1 MPGARAGESEIEPLN
16 KPTQVK
22 PAEIL
27 RVFLVL
33 GLQSF
38 GGGSSTLILIRQ
50 ACLQRGWMEE
60 DEFVRTWAL
69 VQMAPG
75 INLVKLT
82 VLIGYKLR
90 GWVGLA
96 CAMSGLLLPSALV
109 TVLMTAGYS
118 AVRDQPLVQ
127 AALKGLLP
135 ATIGLSLMMSLQM
148 AHPLLKKA
156 RAESPPRLIANLL
169 ILGSAGLVFGLL
181 NASPVAVLLGGGAAG
196 VLLFALTPV
205 RLRLEEK
212 RGEQEGH
219 P

>member
-1 MPGARAGESEIEPLN
+1 MQDKVSLKARWMN
-16 KPTQVK
+16 KSTQVK
-22 PAEIL
+22 PIEIL
-27 RVFLVL
+27 RIFLVL

-38 GGGSSTLILIRQ
+38 GGGSSTLVLIRQ
-50 ACLQRGWMEE
+50 TCLQRGWMEE
-60 DEFVRTWAL
+60 GEFVRTWAL

-82 VLIGYKLR
+82 ALVGYKLR

-156 RAESPPRLIANLL
+156 HAESPSRLVVHLL
-169 ILGSAGLVFGLL
+169 ILASAGLVFGLL

-196 VLLFALTPV
+196 VLLFALLPV
-205 RLRLEEK
+205 RLRLEQKLEEK
-212 RGEQEGH
+212 EEH

>member
-1 MPGARAGESEIEPLN
+1 MVMN

-22 PAEIL
+22 PTELL
-27 RVFLVL
+27 RAFLVL

-50 ACLQRGWMEE
+50 ACIQRGWMDE

-75 INLVKLT
+75 INLLKLT
-82 VLIGYKLR
+82 ALIGYKLC
-90 GWVGLA
+90 GWAGLA

-127 AALKGLLP
+127 SALKGLLP
-135 ATIGLSLMMSLQM
+135 ATIGLSLMMSFQM
-148 AHPLLKKA
+148 AHPLLK
-156 RAESPPRLIANLL
+156 RAYHGSPLRLIANLL
-169 ILGSAGLVFGLL
+169 ILGSAGLLFSLF
-181 NASPVAVLLGGGAAG
+181 NASPLAVLLGGGAAG
-196 VLLFALTPV
+196 VLLFALVPA
-205 RLRLEEK
+205 RLRVEDK
-212 RGEQEGH
+212 IGN

>member
-1 MPGARAGESEIEPLN
+1 MN
-16 KPTQVK
+16 KPTQAK
-22 PAEIL
+22 PTEIL

-50 ACLQRGWMEE
+50 ACIQRGWMED

-82 VLIGYKLR
+82 ALIGYKLR
-90 GWVGLA
+90 GWAGLA
-96 CAMSGLLLPSALV
+96 FAMCGLLLPSALV

-118 AVRDQPLVQ
+118 VVRDQPLVQ
-127 AALKGLLP
+127 SALKGLLP
-135 ATIGLSLMMSLQM
+135 ATIGLSLMMSFQM

-156 RAESPPRLIANLL
+156 YYESPLRLTSNLL
-169 ILGSAGLVFGLL
+169 ILGSAGLLFGLV

-196 VLLFALTPV
+196 VLLFALVPV
-205 RLRLEEK
+205 KLRLEDK
-212 RGEQEGH
+212 KDN

>member
-1 MPGARAGESEIEPLN
+1 MN
-16 KPTQVK
+16 KPTQAK
-22 PAEIL
+22 PTEIL

-50 ACLQRGWMEE
+50 ACIQRGWMED

-82 VLIGYKLR
+82 ALIGYKLR
-90 GWVGLA
+90 GWAGLA
-96 CAMSGLLLPSALV
+96 FAMSGLLLPSALV

-118 AVRDQPLVQ
+118 VVRDQPLVQ
-127 AALKGLLP
+127 SALKGLLP
-135 ATIGLSLMMSLQM
+135 ATIGLSLMMSFQM

-156 RAESPPRLIANLL
+156 YCESPLRLTSNLL
-169 ILGSAGLVFGLL
+169 ILGSAGLLFGLV

-196 VLLFALTPV
+196 VLLFALAPV
-205 RLRLEEK
+205 RLRLEDK
-212 RGEQEGH
+212 KDN

>member
-1 MPGARAGESEIEPLN
+1 MK

-22 PAEIL
+22 PTEIF
-27 RVFLVL
+27 RVFLVM

-50 ACLQRGWMEE
+50 ACIQRGWMDEG
-60 DEFVRTWAL
+60 EFVRTWAL

-75 INLVKLT
+75 INLLKMTGLV
-82 VLIGYKLR
+82 GYKLR
-90 GWVGLA
+90 GWAGLA
-96 CAMSGLLLPSALV
+96 FAMCGLLLPSALV

-127 AALKGLLP
+127 SALKGLLP

-148 AHPLLKKA
+148 MRPLLTQA
-156 RAESPPRLIANLL
+156 YHESPMRLAANLL
-169 ILGSAGLVFGLL
+169 ILASAGLLFGLV

-196 VLLFALTPV
+196 ALLLALAPV
-205 RLRLEEK
+205 RVRPVGK
-212 RGEQEGH
+212 KDI

>member
-1 MPGARAGESEIEPLN
+1 MN
-16 KPTQVK
+16 KPTQAK
-22 PAEIL
+22 PFEIF
-27 RVFLVL
+27 RIFLVL

-50 ACLQRGWMEE
+50 ACIQRGWMEE

-69 VQMAPG
+69 VQMSPG

-82 VLIGYKLR
+82 ALIGYKLR
-90 GWVGLA
+90 GWVGLTF
-96 CAMSGLLLPSALV
+96 AMSGLLLPSALV

-118 AVRDQPLVQ
+118 VVRDQPLVQ

-135 ATIGLSLMMSLQM
+135 ATIGLSLMMSFQM
-148 AHPLLKKA
+148 AQPLLKKA
-156 RAESPPRLIANLL
+156 HHESPLRLTANLL
-169 ILGSAGLVFGLL
+169 ILGSAGLIFGLL

-196 VLLFALTPV
+196 VLLFALVPV
-205 RLRLEEK
+205 RVGLEDKKEN
-212 RGEQEGH
+212 

>member
-1 MPGARAGESEIEPLN
+1 MN
-16 KPTQVK
+16 KPTQAK
-22 PAEIL
+22 PTEIL

-50 ACLQRGWMEE
+50 ACIQRGWMEE

-82 VLIGYKLR
+82 ALIGYKLR
-90 GWVGLA
+90 GWAGLA
-96 CAMSGLLLPSALV
+96 FAMSGLLLPSALV

-118 AVRDQPLVQ
+118 VVRDQPLVQ
-127 AALKGLLP
+127 SALKGLLP
-135 ATIGLSLMMSLQM
+135 ATIGLSLMMSFQM

-156 RAESPPRLIANLL
+156 YSESPLRLTSNLL
-169 ILGSAGLVFGLL
+169 ILGSAGLLFGLL
-181 NASPVAVLLGGGAAG
+181 NASPVAVLLGGAAAG
-196 VLLFALTPV
+196 VLLFALVPV
-205 RLRLEEK
+205 RLRLEDK
-212 RGEQEGH
+212 KDN

>member
-1 MPGARAGESEIEPLN
+1 MN
-16 KPTQVK
+16 KPTQVNLI
-22 PAEIL
+22 EIL

-60 DEFVRTWAL
+60 GEFVRTWAL

-75 INLVKLT
+75 INLLKLT
-82 VLIGYKLR
+82 ALIGYKLR
-90 GWVGLA
+90 GWAGLA
-96 CAMSGLLLPSALV
+96 FALSGLLLPSALV

-118 AVRDQPLVQ
+118 VVRDQPLVQ
-127 AALKGLLP
+127 SALKGLLP
-135 ATIGLSLMMSLQM
+135 ATIGLSLMMSIQM

-156 RAESPPRLIANLL
+156 SHESPLRLTANLL
-169 ILGSAGLVFGLL
+169 ILGSAGLLFGLV

-196 VLLFALTPV
+196 VLLFALVPV
-205 RLRLEEK
+205 RPVGLRLEDK
-212 RGEQEGH
+212 KDT

>member
-1 MPGARAGESEIEPLN
+1 MN

-22 PAEIL
+22 LIEIA
-27 RVFLVL
+27 RIFFIL

-50 ACLQRGWMEE
+50 TCLQRGWMEE
-60 DEFVRTWAL
+60 GEFVRTWAL

-75 INLVKLT
+75 INLLKLT
-82 VLIGYKLR
+82 SLIGHKLR
-90 GWVGLA
+90 GWAGLA
-96 CAMSGLLLPSALV
+96 AAMSGLLLPSALV

-148 AHPLLKKA
+148 AQPLLRKA
-156 RAESPPRLIANLL
+156 YTESPLRLAANLV
-169 ILGSAGLVFGLL
+169 ILGSAGLLFALL
-181 NASPVAVLLGGGAAG
+181 NASPMAVLLGGGAAG
-196 VLLFALTPV
+196 VLFLTLVPT
-205 RLRLEEK
+205 RIQPTDHKDL
-212 RGEQEGH
+212 

>member
-1 MPGARAGESEIEPLN
+1 MN

-22 PAEIL
+22 LTEIA
-27 RVFLVL
+27 RIFFVL

-50 ACLQRGWMEE
+50 TCLQRGWMEE
-60 DEFVRTWAL
+60 GEFVRTWAL

-75 INLVKLT
+75 INLLKLT
-82 VLIGYKLR
+82 ALIGHKLR
-90 GWVGLA
+90 GWAGLA
-96 CAMSGLLLPSALV
+96 AAMSGLLLPSALV

-118 AVRDQPLVQ
+118 AVRDQPAVQ

-156 RAESPPRLIANLL
+156 YAESPLRLTANLV
-169 ILGSAGLVFGLL
+169 ILGSAGLLFALL
-181 NASPVAVLLGGGAAG
+181 NASPMAVLLGGGAAG
-196 VLLFALTPV
+196 VLLFAIVPARARTRSISV
-205 RLRLEEK
+205 EHK
-212 RGEQEGH
+212 DQQ
-219 P
+219 